1 MHFYPQALGLDDTI
15 PSYEFILYT
24 LGDFKQIDEHF
35 IPDTIARKEDIPTVN
50 LDAYALKSEIPSVAG
65 LASENYVDTKVAD
78 LVNSAPETLD
88 TLGEVAAAIQQNE
101 GIVEALNA
109 AIGNKADKEHNHDD
123 IYYTQTQVDEKIS
136 AINVPTNISA
146 FTNDAG
152 YLTTIPAEYITE
164 TELNAKG
171 YLTQHQS
178 LEEYAKKSEVPSVEG
193 LASEEYVNTKFD
205 ELFQNVS
212 SGKEL
217 IASAI
222 TDKGVYASDDET
234 FQELSDKIGQI
245 IVGPPGTNI
254 IGYVDEENDIYVS
267 QSELENGTY
276 TLKFEDNVGLLDD
289 FYDIGTVE
297 VK

>member
-50 LDAYALKSEIPSVAG
+50 LNDYALKSEIPSVAG
-65 LASENYVDTKVAD
+65 LASENYV
-78 LVNSAPETLD
+78 
-88 TLGEVAAAIQQNE
+88 
-101 GIVEALNA
+101 
-109 AIGNKADKEHNHDD
+109 
-123 IYYTQTQVDEKIS
+123 
-136 AINVPTNISA
+136 NI
-146 FTNDAG
+146 
-152 YLTTIPAEYITE
+152 
-164 TELNAKG
+164 
-171 YLTQHQS
+171 
-178 LEEYAKKSEVPSVEG
+178 
-193 LASEEYVNTKFD
+193 KFD

-212 SGKEL
+212 NGKEL
-217 IASAI
+217 IAGAI